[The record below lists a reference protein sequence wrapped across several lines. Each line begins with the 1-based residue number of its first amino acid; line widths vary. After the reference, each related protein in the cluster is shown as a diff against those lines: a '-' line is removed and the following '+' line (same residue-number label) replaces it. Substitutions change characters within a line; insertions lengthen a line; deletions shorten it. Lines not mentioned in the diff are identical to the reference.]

1 MYDVK
6 FSFWFV
12 KLVGEAFISHL
23 EISSIVF
30 DVVYLEE
37 TQSKDI

>member
-1 MYDVK
+1 MYNVK
-6 FSFWFV
+6 FSFW
-12 KLVGEAFISHL
+12 LVELVEEAFISHL

-37 TQSKDI
+37 TQSADI